1 MTTFSAAR
9 MTVRVVGLAMLILG
23 LVVWTGSAAGLV
35 PVHMLLGIVLVLA
48 LWAVAVLA
56 LQAGVRP
63 VLPAIAIAWGV
74 LMAAFGMTQAQLLSD
89 DSLHV
94 VIQVAHLVVGLVAI
108 GLAEALG
115 AAATRTVMQGSISRA
130 N

>member
-1 MTTFSAAR
+1 MTMFSAAR

-23 LVVWTGSAAGLV
+23 LVIWTGSADGLV

-48 LWAVAVLA
+48 LWTIAVLA
-56 LQAGVRP
+56 LQAGTRP
-63 VLPAIAIAWGV
+63 ALPATAIAWGV
-74 LMAAFGMTQAQLLSD
+74 LVAGFGMTQAQILPD

-94 VIQVAHLVVGLVAI
+94 VIQVVHLIFGLVAI

-115 AAATRTVMQGSISRA
+115 AAATRSGARA
-130 N
+130 TR

>member
-1 MTTFSAAR
+1 
-9 MTVRVVGLAMLILG
+9 
-23 LVVWTGSAAGLV
+23 
-35 PVHMLLGIVLVLA
+35 MLLGIVLVLA